1 MRVDKSVIVLF
12 RQMNLFLNRELLDE
26 KLTSSDVLYLALLY
40 EQDGRTQDEMAEA
53 YTVDR
58 AATTRSLQG
67 LEKKG
72 LVRREVDTID
82 RRIRRVYLTEK
93 AMQYRTAIRRMA
105 DDLADAL
112 FEGMSE
118 EEVKAFM
125 EQVEAMGQRARR
137 LNQRQERLKAKGIDK
152 YGKRDQAGQPK
163 KGQGRDF
170 VPFSSSLAG
179 SRGGAPCGVW
189 GNAPTVSRANSMPN
203 ALNKGAGSEASL
215 PVNLRSRRSAPQL
228 AFPITCILSRPLVR
242 PTIPKQ
248 K

>member
-72 LVRREVDTID
+72 LVRREVDTFD

-93 AMQYRTAIRRMA
+93 AMQYRTAIRRM
-105 DDLADAL
+105 ADAL

-125 EQVEAMGQRARR
+125 EQVEAMGQRARM

-152 YGKRDQAGQPK
+152 
-163 KGQGRDF
+163 
-170 VPFSSSLAG
+170 
-179 SRGGAPCGVW
+179 
-189 GNAPTVSRANSMPN
+189 
-203 ALNKGAGSEASL
+203 
-215 PVNLRSRRSAPQL
+215 
-228 AFPITCILSRPLVR
+228 
-242 PTIPKQ
+242 
-248 K
+248 

>member
-105 DDLADAL
+105 DAL

-137 LNQRQERLKAKGIDK
+137 LNQRQERLKAQGI
-152 YGKRDQAGQPK
+152 
-163 KGQGRDF
+163 
-170 VPFSSSLAG
+170 
-179 SRGGAPCGVW
+179 
-189 GNAPTVSRANSMPN
+189 
-203 ALNKGAGSEASL
+203 NK
-215 PVNLRSRRSAPQL
+215 
-228 AFPITCILSRPLVR
+228 
-242 PTIPKQ
+242 
-248 K
+248 

>member
-26 KLTSSDVLYLALLY
+26 KLTSSDVLY

-72 LVRREVDTID
+72 LVRREVDTFD

-137 LNQRQERLKAKGIDK
+137 LNQRQERLKAHGIDK
-152 YGKRDQAGQPK
+152 
-163 KGQGRDF
+163 
-170 VPFSSSLAG
+170 
-179 SRGGAPCGVW
+179 
-189 GNAPTVSRANSMPN
+189 
-203 ALNKGAGSEASL
+203 
-215 PVNLRSRRSAPQL
+215 
-228 AFPITCILSRPLVR
+228 
-242 PTIPKQ
+242 
-248 K
+248 

>member
-72 LVRREVDTID
+72 LVRREVDTFD

-93 AMQYRTAIRRMA
+93 AMQYRTAIRRM
-105 DDLADAL
+105 ADAL

-125 EQVEAMGQRARR
+125 EQVEAMGQRARY
-137 LNQRQERLKAKGIDK
+137 LNQRQERLKAQGIDK
-152 YGKRDQAGQPK
+152 
-163 KGQGRDF
+163 
-170 VPFSSSLAG
+170 
-179 SRGGAPCGVW
+179 
-189 GNAPTVSRANSMPN
+189 
-203 ALNKGAGSEASL
+203 
-215 PVNLRSRRSAPQL
+215 
-228 AFPITCILSRPLVR
+228 
-242 PTIPKQ
+242 
-248 K
+248 

>member
-12 RQMNLFLNRELLDE
+12 RQMNLFLNRKLLDE
-26 KLTSSDVLYLALLY
+26 KLTSSDVLY

-72 LVRREVDTID
+72 LVRREVDTFD

-93 AMQYRTAIRRMA
+93 AMQYRAAIRRMA

-125 EQVEAMGQRARR
+125 EQVEAMGQRARH
-137 LNQRQERLKAKGIDK
+137 LNQRQERLKAQGIDK
-152 YGKRDQAGQPK
+152 
-163 KGQGRDF
+163 
-170 VPFSSSLAG
+170 
-179 SRGGAPCGVW
+179 
-189 GNAPTVSRANSMPN
+189 
-203 ALNKGAGSEASL
+203 
-215 PVNLRSRRSAPQL
+215 
-228 AFPITCILSRPLVR
+228 
-242 PTIPKQ
+242 
-248 K
+248 

>member
-72 LVRREVDTID
+72 LVRREVDTFD

-93 AMQYRTAIRRMA
+93 AMQYRTAIRRM
-105 DDLADAL
+105 ADAL

-137 LNQRQERLKAKGIDK
+137 LNQRQERLKAQGI
-152 YGKRDQAGQPK
+152 
-163 KGQGRDF
+163 
-170 VPFSSSLAG
+170 
-179 SRGGAPCGVW
+179 
-189 GNAPTVSRANSMPN
+189 
-203 ALNKGAGSEASL
+203 NK
-215 PVNLRSRRSAPQL
+215 
-228 AFPITCILSRPLVR
+228 
-242 PTIPKQ
+242 
-248 K
+248 

>member
-40 EQDGRTQDEMAEA
+40 EQDEMAEA

-72 LVRREVDTID
+72 LVRREVDTFD

-137 LNQRQERLKAKGIDK
+137 LNQRQERLKAQGIDK
-152 YGKRDQAGQPK
+152 
-163 KGQGRDF
+163 
-170 VPFSSSLAG
+170 
-179 SRGGAPCGVW
+179 
-189 GNAPTVSRANSMPN
+189 
-203 ALNKGAGSEASL
+203 
-215 PVNLRSRRSAPQL
+215 
-228 AFPITCILSRPLVR
+228 
-242 PTIPKQ
+242 
-248 K
+248 

>member
-72 LVRREVDTID
+72 LVRREVDTFD
-82 RRIRRVYLTEK
+82 RTDSAGVSDGESDAVPHGDT
-93 AMQYRTAIRRMA
+93 A

-137 LNQRQERLKAKGIDK
+137 LNQRQERLKAQGI
-152 YGKRDQAGQPK
+152 
-163 KGQGRDF
+163 
-170 VPFSSSLAG
+170 
-179 SRGGAPCGVW
+179 
-189 GNAPTVSRANSMPN
+189 
-203 ALNKGAGSEASL
+203 NK
-215 PVNLRSRRSAPQL
+215 
-228 AFPITCILSRPLVR
+228 
-242 PTIPKQ
+242 
-248 K
+248 

>member
-72 LVRREVDTID
+72 LVRREVDTFD

-93 AMQYRTAIRRMA
+93 AMQYRAAIRRM
-105 DDLADAL
+105 ADAL

-137 LNQRQERLKAKGIDK
+137 LNQRQERLKAQGIEK
-152 YGKRDQAGQPK
+152 
-163 KGQGRDF
+163 
-170 VPFSSSLAG
+170 
-179 SRGGAPCGVW
+179 
-189 GNAPTVSRANSMPN
+189 
-203 ALNKGAGSEASL
+203 
-215 PVNLRSRRSAPQL
+215 
-228 AFPITCILSRPLVR
+228 
-242 PTIPKQ
+242 
-248 K
+248 

>member
-26 KLTSSDVLYLALLY
+26 KLTSSDVLY

-72 LVRREVDTID
+72 LVRREVDTFD

-125 EQVEAMGQRARR
+125 EQVEAMGQRARM
-137 LNQRQERLKAKGIDK
+137 LNQRQERLKAHGIDK
-152 YGKRDQAGQPK
+152 
-163 KGQGRDF
+163 
-170 VPFSSSLAG
+170 
-179 SRGGAPCGVW
+179 
-189 GNAPTVSRANSMPN
+189 
-203 ALNKGAGSEASL
+203 
-215 PVNLRSRRSAPQL
+215 
-228 AFPITCILSRPLVR
+228 
-242 PTIPKQ
+242 
-248 K
+248 

>member
-72 LVRREVDTID
+72 LVRREVDTFD

-93 AMQYRTAIRRMA
+93 AMQYRTAIRRMADDLA

-137 LNQRQERLKAKGIDK
+137 LNQRQERLKAQGI
-152 YGKRDQAGQPK
+152 
-163 KGQGRDF
+163 
-170 VPFSSSLAG
+170 
-179 SRGGAPCGVW
+179 
-189 GNAPTVSRANSMPN
+189 
-203 ALNKGAGSEASL
+203 NK
-215 PVNLRSRRSAPQL
+215 
-228 AFPITCILSRPLVR
+228 
-242 PTIPKQ
+242 
-248 K
+248 

>member
-72 LVRREVDTID
+72 LVRREVDTFD

-93 AMQYRTAIRRMA
+93 AMQYRAAIRRM
-105 DDLADAL
+105 ADAL

-125 EQVEAMGQRARR
+125 EQVEAMGQRARM
-137 LNQRQERLKAKGIDK
+137 LNQRQERLKAQEI
-152 YGKRDQAGQPK
+152 
-163 KGQGRDF
+163 
-170 VPFSSSLAG
+170 
-179 SRGGAPCGVW
+179 
-189 GNAPTVSRANSMPN
+189 
-203 ALNKGAGSEASL
+203 NK
-215 PVNLRSRRSAPQL
+215 
-228 AFPITCILSRPLVR
+228 
-242 PTIPKQ
+242 
-248 K
+248 

>member
-26 KLTSSDVLYLALLY
+26 KLTSSDVLLY

-72 LVRREVDTID
+72 LVRREVDTFD

-137 LNQRQERLKAKGIDK
+137 LNQRQERLKAQGIDK
-152 YGKRDQAGQPK
+152 
-163 KGQGRDF
+163 
-170 VPFSSSLAG
+170 
-179 SRGGAPCGVW
+179 
-189 GNAPTVSRANSMPN
+189 
-203 ALNKGAGSEASL
+203 
-215 PVNLRSRRSAPQL
+215 
-228 AFPITCILSRPLVR
+228 
-242 PTIPKQ
+242 
-248 K
+248 

>member
-12 RQMNLFLNRELLDE
+12 WQMNLFLNRELLDE

-72 LVRREVDTID
+72 LVRREVDTFD

-93 AMQYRTAIRRMA
+93 AMQYRAAIRRM
-105 DDLADAL
+105 ADAL

-125 EQVEAMGQRARR
+125 EQVEAMGQRARM
-137 LNQRQERLKAKGIDK
+137 LNQRQERLKAQGIDK
-152 YGKRDQAGQPK
+152 
-163 KGQGRDF
+163 
-170 VPFSSSLAG
+170 
-179 SRGGAPCGVW
+179 
-189 GNAPTVSRANSMPN
+189 
-203 ALNKGAGSEASL
+203 
-215 PVNLRSRRSAPQL
+215 
-228 AFPITCILSRPLVR
+228 
-242 PTIPKQ
+242 
-248 K
+248 

>member
-72 LVRREVDTID
+72 LVRREVDTFD

-93 AMQYRTAIRRMA
+93 AIRRMA

-125 EQVEAMGQRARR
+125 EQVEAMGQRARH
-137 LNQRQERLKAKGIDK
+137 LNQRQERLKAQGIDK
-152 YGKRDQAGQPK
+152 
-163 KGQGRDF
+163 
-170 VPFSSSLAG
+170 
-179 SRGGAPCGVW
+179 
-189 GNAPTVSRANSMPN
+189 
-203 ALNKGAGSEASL
+203 
-215 PVNLRSRRSAPQL
+215 
-228 AFPITCILSRPLVR
+228 
-242 PTIPKQ
+242 
-248 K
+248 

>member
-72 LVRREVDTID
+72 LVRREVDTFD

-93 AMQYRTAIRRMA
+93 AMQYRAAIRRMA

-118 EEVKAFM
+118 AFM
-125 EQVEAMGQRARR
+125 EQVEAMGQRARM
-137 LNQRQERLKAKGIDK
+137 LNQRQERLKAQGIDK
-152 YGKRDQAGQPK
+152 
-163 KGQGRDF
+163 
-170 VPFSSSLAG
+170 
-179 SRGGAPCGVW
+179 
-189 GNAPTVSRANSMPN
+189 
-203 ALNKGAGSEASL
+203 
-215 PVNLRSRRSAPQL
+215 
-228 AFPITCILSRPLVR
+228 
-242 PTIPKQ
+242 
-248 K
+248 

>member
-72 LVRREVDTID
+72 LVRREVDTFD

-93 AMQYRTAIRRMA
+93 AMQYRTRYGGWRMTWRMRC
-105 DDLADAL
+105 L
-112 FEGMSE
+112 
-118 EEVKAFM
+118 
-125 EQVEAMGQRARR
+125 RA
-137 LNQRQERLKAKGIDK
+137 
-152 YGKRDQAGQPK
+152 
-163 KGQGRDF
+163 
-170 VPFSSSLAG
+170 
-179 SRGGAPCGVW
+179 
-189 GNAPTVSRANSMPN
+189 
-203 ALNKGAGSEASL
+203 
-215 PVNLRSRRSAPQL
+215 
-228 AFPITCILSRPLVR
+228 
-242 PTIPKQ
+242 
-248 K
+248 

>member
-1 MRVDKSVIVLF
+1 MGCDNEEEEQSMRVDKSVIVLF

-72 LVRREVDTID
+72 LVRREVDTFD

-93 AMQYRTAIRRMA
+93 AMQYRTAIRRM
-105 DDLADAL
+105 ADAL

-125 EQVEAMGQRARR
+125 EQVEAMGQRARM
-137 LNQRQERLKAKGIDK
+137 LNQRQERLKAQGIDK
-152 YGKRDQAGQPK
+152 
-163 KGQGRDF
+163 
-170 VPFSSSLAG
+170 
-179 SRGGAPCGVW
+179 
-189 GNAPTVSRANSMPN
+189 
-203 ALNKGAGSEASL
+203 
-215 PVNLRSRRSAPQL
+215 
-228 AFPITCILSRPLVR
+228 
-242 PTIPKQ
+242 
-248 K
+248 

>member
-72 LVRREVDTID
+72 LVRREVDTFD
-82 RRIRRVYLTEK
+82 RRIRREK

-152 YGKRDQAGQPK
+152 
-163 KGQGRDF
+163 
-170 VPFSSSLAG
+170 
-179 SRGGAPCGVW
+179 
-189 GNAPTVSRANSMPN
+189 
-203 ALNKGAGSEASL
+203 
-215 PVNLRSRRSAPQL
+215 
-228 AFPITCILSRPLVR
+228 
-242 PTIPKQ
+242 
-248 K
+248 